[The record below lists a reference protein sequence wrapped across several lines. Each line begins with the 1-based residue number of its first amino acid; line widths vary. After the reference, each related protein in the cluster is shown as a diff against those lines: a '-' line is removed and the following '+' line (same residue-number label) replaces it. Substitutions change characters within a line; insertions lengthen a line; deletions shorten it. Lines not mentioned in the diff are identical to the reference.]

1 MKNEVVRA
9 ADLRDQV
16 YEGLRRRIVE
26 GKIRAGDKL
35 TEVQVAEEFGVS
47 RTPAREALVML
58 TQSGLIQGVG
68 RSFQLPQ
75 FDGTDIRA
83 IFEVRRLLEP
93 YALRSIIANTPDP
106 VLQAACTR
114 MRKLIEGQK
123 TFKGYV
129 RAHTEYREA
138 MFDLLDNKR
147 LRKVIHDF
155 NEQVQFIRLTTLVE
169 KEAREN
175 SQSGNLRLIAS
186 IEARDADAAGV
197 EIIALLNLSE
207 GLALER
213 IQQR

>member
-106 VLQAACTR
+106 VLQAACAR

-197 EIIALLNLSE
+197 EIIALLDLSE

>member
-106 VLQAACTR
+106 VLRTACAR

-129 RAHTEYREA
+129 RAHTEYREV

-155 NEQVQFIRLTTLVE
+155 NEQVQFIRLMTLVE

-197 EIIALLNLSE
+197 EIIALLDLSE

>member
-75 FDGTDIRA
+75 FTSADILA

-93 YALRSIIANTPDP
+93 YALRSIIANTSDEE
-106 VLQAACTR
+106 LRTACAR
-114 MRKLIEGQK
+114 MRKLISGQK

-138 MFDLLDNKR
+138 MFDLLGNKR

-155 NEQVQFIRLTTLVE
+155 NEQVQFIRLTTLVD
-169 KEAREN
+169 KAAREN
-175 SQSGNLRLIAS
+175 SLSGNLKLISS
-186 IEARDADAAGV
+186 IEARDAEAASAEV
-197 EIIALLNLSE
+197 IVLIDLSE

-213 IQQR
+213 IREA

>member
-106 VLQAACTR
+106 VLQTACAR

-169 KEAREN
+169 QEAREN

-197 EIIALLNLSE
+197 EIIALLDLSE

-213 IQQR
+213 IQKG

>member
-75 FDGTDIRA
+75 FDSTDIRA

-93 YALRSIIANTPDP
+93 YALRSIIANTPDS
-106 VLQAACTR
+106 VLRTACPR
-114 MRKLIEGQK
+114 MRTLIEGQK

-129 RAHTEYREA
+129 RAHTEYRET

-186 IEARDADAAGV
+186 IEARDADAAGE
-197 EIIALLNLSE
+197 EIIALLDLSE

-213 IQQR
+213 IQQG